1 MAISP
6 FITSALQKLRIKDV
20 QRNRPNSENVNA
32 KIGSTVNALIDAQYY
47 EQKWEWDGYL
57 GANFL
62 YRKGAFR
69 MDRQLELI
77 YYYLF
82 VEDTGDNLP
91 ISINFER
98 YSSSGAFLGNLFGT
112 GANRVLIQG
121 SSNARVYVGRDL
133 LASSTFGITTGLS
146 AFQFGNNQLSSNLFT
161 AGEILI
167 PYIQNASENSRSAS
181 FVMRFR
187 PV

>member
-20 QRNRPNSENVNA
+20 QRNRPNSEAVNS
-32 KIGSTVNALIDAQYY
+32 KIGASVNALIDAQYY
-47 EQKWEWDGYL
+47 EQKWEWDGFNFD
-57 GANFL
+57 NFL

-77 YYYLF
+77 YYYLY
-82 VEDTGDNLP
+82 VEDTGANSP

-98 YSSSGAFLGNLFGT
+98 YNSSGALIGNLFGT
-112 GANRVLIQG
+112 GANRVLVQG
-121 SSNARVYVGRDL
+121 NNVARAYVGRDL
-133 LASSTFGITTGLS
+133 VAGSTFGITSGLS
-146 AFQFGNNQLSSNLFT
+146 SFQYGNNQLSSNTFN
-161 AGEILI
+161 AGEMLV
-167 PYIQNASENSRSAS
+167 PYIQDTADNSRNIS

-187 PV
+187 PI